1 MNNAQKWKL
10 NKREITIIA
19 VLTVLTALEPLSID
33 AYLSSFIDISETLDA
48 PVYKVQAS
56 LSVFLGGFAV
66 GQLFWGPLS
75 DRIGRRLP
83 ILASLALF
91 SAVSFA
97 CAAAGDIETFW
108 IARFFQAFFGCAPV
122 VISRAVITDAF
133 PSGKI
138 LLAFAILSMTQS
150 VAPIAGPAAGN
161 MIRELLSWRH
171 IFCATGIAGI
181 LSAICTFLFLKET
194 RSGSAERGG
203 FFAGCAE
210 ALRNR
215 AFVSGSVAGSAVY
228 VALMAYISNSSVI
241 FMREFGVDGSAFSAI
256 FMANSAAIIGGA
268 FFISG
273 KSGQNRSEAYLKI
286 SFAGM
291 AALSAA
297 LVGVSLF
304 AKNPWAAAAI
314 LFCEMFALGALF
326 PITTNLALKPF
337 SGSDKSGTA
346 SSLFGFFQLASAF
359 LFTAAANRLF
369 DDPLALVSASLLA
382 CSVVGIAPYAM
393 RRKGAQ
399 SRP

>member
-1 MNNAQKWKL
+1 M
-10 NKREITIIA
+10 
-19 VLTVLTALEPLSID
+19 
-33 AYLSSFIDISETLDA
+33 
-48 PVYKVQAS
+48 
-56 LSVFLGGFAV
+56 GGFAV

-91 SAVSFA
+91 SAVSFV

-122 VISRAVITDAF
+122 VISHAVITDAF

-138 LLAFAILSMTQS
+138 LLAFAILSMAQS

-215 AFVSGSVAGSAVY
+215 AFVSGSVTGSAVY
-228 VALMAYISNSSVI
+228 VALMAYIS
-241 FMREFGVDGSAFSAI
+241 
-256 FMANSAAIIGGA
+256 NSAAIIGGA

-273 KSGQNRSEAYLKI
+273 KSGQNKSEAYLKI

-304 AKNPWAAAAI
+304 AKNPWATAAI

-337 SGSDKSGTA
+337 SGSDNSGTA

-382 CSVVGIAPYAM
+382 CSIIGIAPYAA
-393 RRKGAQ
+393 RRKGAEI
-399 SRP
+399 RP